1 MGSTKQE
8 EQLNA
13 CIVLNGKIYMLTHH
27 VQLETSS
34 IEVIV
39 IVLSA
44 TEILHVMLLKWYD
57 VAKSISNIIE
67 WYVLCWLSLPTLNSS
82 FKTTSNHLGIY
93 ILTNICLWPN
103 SQ

>member
-44 TEILHVMLLKWYD
+44 TEIHVMLLK
-57 VAKSISNIIE
+57 
-67 WYVLCWLSLPTLNSS
+67 
-82 FKTTSNHLGIY
+82 
-93 ILTNICLWPN
+93 
-103 SQ
+103 